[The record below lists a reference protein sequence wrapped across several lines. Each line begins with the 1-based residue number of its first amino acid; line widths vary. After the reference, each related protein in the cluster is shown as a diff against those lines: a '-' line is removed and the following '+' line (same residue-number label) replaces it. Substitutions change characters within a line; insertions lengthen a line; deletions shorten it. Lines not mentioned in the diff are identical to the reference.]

1 MNEKEKKAKQ
11 SIQAAL
17 AAFESV
23 SLGEASLHL
32 FDALGERKLP
42 SSSRNLRADLRRPS
56 PHPRLPRI
64 PEVIGGRPHHRR

>member
-1 MNEKEKKAKQ
+1 MNEKEKKAKE

-32 FDALGERKLP
+32 FDALGERKLSP
-42 SSSRNLRADLRRPS
+42 SSRNQRADLQRLP
-56 PHPRLPRI
+56 PNPWLPRI
-64 PEVIGGRPHHRR
+64 VEVR